1 MSYVVKFFLTFTFS
15 FDYRPTMI
23 RAIYVSIISVS
34 VTLFFPFAPIV
45 ITNMQ
50 FWPPLSWHYFLRKT
64 VNTACILYNYI
75 EETRLQSIYQFSDH
89 ATYARRLP
97 FLPSTVIY
105 FIPKCLSFMVLL
117 MSNRPD
123 DSIGAVTTGNGRHKF
138 TASRTRLLH
147 CPVFSLLYSWQ
158 PNIVNPLWCS
168 RSNDIVDWNYRVAV
182 AQHLQFI

>member
-64 VNTACILYNYI
+64 VNTVCILYNYI

-89 ATYARRLP
+89 TTYARRLP

-123 DSIGAVTTGNGRHKF
+123 DSIGAPWQQVMVATNSQHQGPDYS
-138 TASRTRLLH
+138 TAQCFHYSTAATKH
-147 CPVFSLLYSWQ
+147 SKSSLM
-158 PNIVNPLWCS
+158 
-168 RSNDIVDWNYRVAV
+168 
-182 AQHLQFI
+182 